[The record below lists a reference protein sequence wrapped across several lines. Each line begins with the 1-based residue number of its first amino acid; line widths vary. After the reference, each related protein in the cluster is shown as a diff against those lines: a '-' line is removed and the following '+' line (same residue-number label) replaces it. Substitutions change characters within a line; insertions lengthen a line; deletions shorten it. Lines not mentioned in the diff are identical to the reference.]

1 MNAIAIFLVIA
12 SFVGLVYYYI
22 SKDSKK
28 TPAEETM
35 MDEDTEN
42 EYTIDSL
49 ADLVSQY
56 FTEQLRSRIEDEAL
70 TERGYKKKQKD
81 MADLRSS
88 LDGAPMGVATARTSL
103 KNRIQT
109 ILTASE
115 IGIALTERDIDKII
129 PFGKPESLTEAQI
142 HEILIHLYSKTYG
155 AKGFKQMVKEFK
167 LDEPITI
174 EKSDGTREEYRKIPK
189 AEIRSVYSDVF
200 SGKRR
205 KRINREG
212 KEEEYGTSLTNVR
225 LTYNDKLEILSQ
237 LIFQSR
243 YGLSVIDS
251 LYHSELDEIDCGV
264 SGIPVGGFDVAVA
277 AGGDEV
283 LYSYQS
289 IWVVLGSNIQLE
301 YLGFPSEEDYV
312 RVNDNIYRYNAKR
325 PLSQKEGAIVS
336 TMPDGSRIEI
346 NRPPFSQNRAFFLRK
361 FAAPSAVHPRALTQ
375 AYKNNWIPLTF
386 MFWSMRGQ
394 KTAVLSGGTGTG
406 KSTMI
411 KALIRYIDTHFNLR
425 IYEIAPELNL
435 RYAYPLRNILEL
447 ASTET
452 IDMKAATEYGK
463 KMNLDVSIIGEA
475 ADTVQVCR
483 FLDTAKNNSKIGL
496 TTQHSLTPDDMVES
510 LAEAEVAEG
519 LFKDKGPAV
528 ADVAKTVNINIGIA
542 NTKGYRHINYIS
554 EIVPYSSIE
563 FPSESEAYAN
573 ASEEDKTNAD
583 ARKYYKDSINPKKY
597 EINQLMHWTEN
608 EDAEG
613 KPTMRFVLD
622 NLPSEKFGKDIYNK
636 LGDKEKARYDHDMEM
651 LQKCWKNYE
660 EGHDEINYDGESEEA
675 RWIEDILSR

>member
-1 MNAIAIFLVIA
+1 MNILAIILVICSVA
-12 SFVGLVYYYI
+12 GLAYYYI
-22 SKDSKK
+22 KRDEKK
-28 TPAEETM
+28 APQEETM
-35 MDEDTEN
+35 MDDETAN

-70 TERGYKKKQKD
+70 SERGYIKKQKD

-88 LDGAPMGVATARTSL
+88 LDGAPMGVAPARVSL

-115 IGIALTERDIDKII
+115 IGICLREKDINKII
-129 PFGKPESLTEAQI
+129 PFEKPDSLSEAQI
-142 HEILIHLYSKTYG
+142 HEILIHLYGKTYG
-155 AKGFKQMVKEFK
+155 ARGFKQMVKEFK
-167 LDEPITI
+167 FDEPVEI
-174 EKSDGTREEYRKIPK
+174 EKSDGTHEEYRKVSK
-189 AEIRSVYSDVF
+189 AQIRDAYATVIGGKSSLGSV
-200 SGKRR
+200 K
-205 KRINREG
+205 
-212 KEEEYGTSLTNVR
+212 
-225 LTYNDKLEILSQ
+225 LTYNDKLEILTQ

-325 PLSQKEGAIVS
+325 PLSQKAGAIVS

-361 FAAPSAVHPRALTQ
+361 FAAPSAVHPRVLTEK
-375 AYKNNWIPLTF
+375 YKHNWIPLTF

-394 KTAVLSGGTGTG
+394 KTTVLSGGTGTG

-411 KALIRYIDTHFNLR
+411 KALIRYINTHFNLR
-425 IYEIAPELNL
+425 GYEIAPELNL

-447 ASTET
+447 STTET
-452 IDMKAATEYGK
+452 ISMEAATDFGK
-463 KMNLDVSIIGEA
+463 KMNVDVSIIGES
-475 ADTVQVCR
+475 ADYIQSCR
-483 FLDTAKNNSKIGL
+483 FLDSSKNNSKMGL
-496 TTQHSLTPDDMVES
+496 TSQHSLTAEDMIES
-510 LAEAEVAEG
+510 FAADEVKG
-519 LFKDKGPAV
+519 GMFKDKGSAI

-542 NTKGYRHINYIS
+542 NTKGFRHINYIT
-554 EIVPYSSIE
+554 EIIPYDSVQ
-563 FPSESEAYAN
+563 FPSETPEYAN
-573 ASEEDKTNAD
+573 ASEADKASAD
-583 ARKYYKDSINPKKY
+583 ARKYYKDSINPKKF
-597 EINQLMHWTEN
+597 ETRQLMHWTEN
-608 EDAEG
+608 ADEKGNTD
-613 KPTMRFVLD
+613 MRFVLD
-622 NLPSEKFGKDIYNK
+622 SLPSENFGKDIYNK
-636 LGDKEKARYDHDMEM
+636 LGDKEKERYDRDMEM
-651 LQKCWKNYE
+651 LTRCWKNVE
-660 EGHDEINYDGESEEA
+660 EGREEVNYDGESEEA
-675 RWIEDILSR
+675 KWIEDILSR